1 MATITKD
8 YKTIIQKM
16 QEVAPNY
23 IAKYVEWY
31 LTDPEDRCTWE
42 ELCTCDQ
49 QFKSRSG
56 GYKTENLQGK
66 LADSERILREQSDI
80 YEAHENLQHN
90 ADLPEDVGQG
100 IAGRC

>member
-31 LTDPEDRCTWE
+31 LTDPEDRCSWE

-49 QFKSRSG
+49 QF
-56 GYKTENLQGK
+56 NV
-66 LADSERILREQSDI
+66 ADFMSCHQTALMSC
-80 YEAHENLQHN
+80 L
-90 ADLPEDVGQG
+90 
-100 IAGRC
+100 

>member
-31 LTDPEDRCTWE
+31 LTDPEDRCSWE
-42 ELCTCDQ
+42 ELCTCRRNSQ
-49 QFKSRSG
+49 R
-56 GYKTENLQGK
+56 KTG
-66 LADSERILREQSDI
+66 
-80 YEAHENLQHN
+80 
-90 ADLPEDVGQG
+90 
-100 IAGRC
+100 